1 MSPLKSKRYTSK
13 STAPRKTMPMTAPK
27 KGVKVRM
34 YRQGLGDCF
43 LLAFPRK
50 SKRPFYLLIDCG
62 VLVGQVAGRP
72 DIRSVAQHIIDST
85 SKQLDLVIA
94 THQHWDHLSG
104 FVDAKDIFKRCAMGE
119 VWMAWTE
126 NPADPL
132 ATKLAQ
138 KAKKSQLALERALT
152 HLAETAHGS
161 NFLQDQQ
168 WVGALQNVFGF
179 LGANG
184 TRTTD
189 AALQTLR
196 DFSGGRVQYRGPSDP
211 AVTIPGLENVR
222 IYVLGPPRDEQKIKS
237 YNDKKSDPETYHMS
251 ELLLAAQTEFLVA
264 ALDETTT
271 QVSGLAKSPFDERH
285 QIDKVYDAERY
296 VSLSDRWL
304 KGAGNEWRAITLDW
318 LRAMTGLALALDNA
332 TNNTSLA
339 LAIEL
344 GPGGKV
350 LLFPADA
357 QVGNW
362 LSWRDQSWKD
372 ANGGAVTVDDLLART
387 VLYKVG
393 HHSSHNATLRQ
404 RGLEL
409 MTHDDLIAMVPLDE
423 ATAIKKKWPMPW
435 PKLRAAL
442 FASTKGRMLQVD
454 DKVLP
459 QKTAAPVGTSAET
472 WKKFQRSVSGS
483 ELFFEITIS
492 E

>member
-1 MSPLKSKRYTSK
+1 MSPSKKKKVTSK
-13 STAPRKTMPMTAPK
+13 PVASGKTPTMTAPAS
-27 KGVKVRM
+27 GVKVRM

-43 LLAFPRK
+43 LFAFPGRADK
-50 SKRPFYLLIDCG
+50 PFYLLIDCG

-72 DIRSVAQHIIDST
+72 DIRAVAQHILDST
-85 SKQLDLVIA
+85 NKRLDVVIA

-104 FVDAKDIFKRCAMGE
+104 FIDAKDVFKECSIGE

-132 ATKLAQ
+132 AKKLAQ
-138 KAKKSQLALERALT
+138 KAKKTQMALARGLVHIDGIAQ
-152 HLAETAHGS
+152 AEMS
-161 NFLQDQQ
+161 PPDQQ

-184 TRTTD
+184 AGTTE

-196 DFSGGRVQYRGPSDP
+196 DLCGGKIKYRAPADP
-211 AVTIPGLENVR
+211 AVNVPELENVR
-222 IYVLGPPRDEQKIKS
+222 IYVLGPPHDEQKIKS
-237 YNDKKSDPETYHMS
+237 YNDKKSDPQTYHMA
-251 ELLLAAQTEFLVA
+251 ELSLVAQTEFLVA
-264 ALDETTT
+264 ALDDATA
-271 QVSGLAKSPFDERH
+271 QASGLAKCPFDERH
-285 QIDKVYDAERY
+285 QIAKDSDPQRYDP
-296 VSLSDRWL
+296 LSKRWL
-304 KGAGNEWRAITLDW
+304 EGPANEWRAITLDW

-339 LAIEL
+339 VAIEL

-372 ANGGAVTVDDLLART
+372 ANGRDVTVEDLLART

-409 MTHDDLIAMVPLDE
+409 MTNDDLIALVPLDK

-435 PKLRAAL
+435 PKLRTAL
-442 FASTKGRMLQVD
+442 LASTKGRMLQVD
-454 DKVLP
+454 DKALP
-459 QKTAAPVGTSAET
+459 DKMGVPTGTNAAV
-472 WKKFQRSVSGS
+472 WKKFQGTVSGS
-483 ELFFEITIS
+483 EMFFEITIS
-492 E
+492 

>member
-1 MSPLKSKRYTSK
+1 MSPLKKKRAK
-13 STAPRKTMPMTAPK
+13 SNPSASGKTPPMTPPDS
-27 KGVKVRM
+27 GVKVRM

-43 LLAFPRK
+43 LFAFPGRADK
-50 SKRPFYLLIDCG
+50 PFYLLIDCG

-72 DIRSVAQHIIDST
+72 DIRAVAQHIIDST
-85 SKQLDLVIA
+85 NKRLDVVIA

-104 FVDAKDIFKRCAMGE
+104 FIDAKDVFKECTIGE

-126 NPADPL
+126 NPSDPL
-132 ATKLAQ
+132 AKKLAQ
-138 KAKKSQLALERALT
+138 KAKKTQMALAQGLA
-152 HLAETAHGS
+152 HLAGIAQAAMS
-161 NFLQDQQ
+161 PPDQQ
-168 WVGALQNVFGF
+168 WLGSLQNVIGF

-184 TRTTD
+184 ARTTE

-196 DFSGGRVQYRGPSDP
+196 DLCGGKVKYRTPADP
-211 AVTIPGLENVR
+211 PVTVPELEDVR
-222 IYVLGPPRDEQKIKS
+222 IYVLGPPQDEQKIKS
-237 YNDKKSDPETYHMS
+237 YNDKKSDPQTYHMA
-251 ELLLAAQTEFLVA
+251 ELSLAAQTEFLVA
-264 ALDETTT
+264 AIDDQTT
-271 QVSGLAKSPFDERH
+271 QPSGLAKCPFDERH
-285 QIDKVYDAERY
+285 QITKGNDSQRYDP
-296 VSLSDRWL
+296 LSKRWL
-304 KGAGNEWRAITLDW
+304 EGTANQWRAISLDW

-339 LAIEL
+339 VAIEL
-344 GPGGKV
+344 GPEGKV

-372 ANGGAVTVDDLLART
+372 ANGRDVTVDDLLART

-409 MTHDDLIAMVPLDE
+409 MTNDDLIAMVSLDK

-435 PKLRAAL
+435 PKLRSAL
-442 FASTKGRMLQVD
+442 LASTKGRMLQVD
-454 DKVLP
+454 DKALP
-459 QKTAAPVGTSAET
+459 DKTVAPAGTNPT
-472 WKKFQRSVSGS
+472 LWKRFQGSVSGN

-492 E
+492 